1 MKEDYGKFIQ
11 KIVRLETM
19 IEDLNRQINMLMN
32 DIDKLRTQYEICEDQ
47 INSLESSLQK
57 QKRELYSKYN
67 ELKYSQK

>member
-47 INSLESSLQK
+47 INSLEDSLQK